1 MRKSIWLRTLI
12 TTARTRKDV
21 IEAKTSVMVEEDAA
35 KRSTGAATMPRM
47 PMVAEEVLERATRC
61 CGAKQNREAHV
72 WSSIRSAA

>member
-1 MRKSIWLRTLI
+1 LRTLT

-35 KRSTGAATMPRM
+35 KRSTGAATILRI
-47 PMVAEEVLERATRC
+47 PMVKEEMFRRASRC

-72 WSSIRSAA
+72 WSSTRPAA